1 VAEVTKGFK
10 GDVGVVPR
18 QFLRELIT
26 QMDLVDENPDYD
38 PSAQYGFSPSE
49 LSDEE
54 TYRLSGAHA
63 EIPDV
68 DDDLVPNEDA
78 W

>member
-1 VAEVTKGFK
+1 MAEVTKGFK

-54 TYRLSGAHA
+54 RSRLSGMRP
-63 EIPDV
+63 EIPEA
-68 DDDLVPNEDA
+68 DDDLVPNEDT

>member
-1 VAEVTKGFK
+1 
-10 GDVGVVPR
+10 
-18 QFLRELIT
+18 
-26 QMDLVDENPDYD
+26 VDENPDYD